1 MTKLFQALLSGLF
14 FTFILDF
21 FIILGIKIN
30 YIEVHNIDVYYNILF
45 ADHQNIFIF
54 LFFSIIIGY
63 LITYTSTKSMI
74 IGVGILFL
82 IAFST
87 LIPPVG
93 EKVGEMLLLKK
104 DVTLK
109 TTRFTYHGDVYYD
122 GRKAINMYDY
132 KLKKVII
139 LDKNKVVG
147 EY

>member
-74 IGVGILFL
+74 IGVGIFFL

-93 EKVGEMLLLKK
+93 EKAGEMLLLKK